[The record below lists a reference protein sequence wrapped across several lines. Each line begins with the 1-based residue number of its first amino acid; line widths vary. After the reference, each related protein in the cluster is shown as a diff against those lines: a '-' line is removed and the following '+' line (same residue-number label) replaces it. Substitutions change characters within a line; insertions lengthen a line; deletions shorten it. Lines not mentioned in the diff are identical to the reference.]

1 MVLVGVLQGVVLH
14 AKRVL
19 QTGKEGKTVRT
30 I

>member
-1 MVLVGVLQGVVLH
+1 MIVVGVLQGVVLH
-14 AKRVL
+14 AKSVL